1 MVSPSA
7 KLESD
12 VIIFLIYTKNLNS
25 IFLFQPN
32 LLCTYIRSAVMWKSY
47 KIQRH
52 IIREQF
58 VIKSE
63 LSCRIIAKSLEKGFC
78 VCYGMWN
85 DAKMS
90 QGHAAPSSLVH
101 SDEYTVTCIVKVGR
115 TTTISVSFQEMLAG
129 GHRKQASPS
138 HSYFGAW
145 QAAI

>member
-63 LSCRIIAKSLEKGFC
+63 
-78 VCYGMWN
+78 
-85 DAKMS
+85 
-90 QGHAAPSSLVH
+90 
-101 SDEYTVTCIVKVGR
+101 
-115 TTTISVSFQEMLAG
+115 
-129 GHRKQASPS
+129 
-138 HSYFGAW
+138 
-145 QAAI
+145 